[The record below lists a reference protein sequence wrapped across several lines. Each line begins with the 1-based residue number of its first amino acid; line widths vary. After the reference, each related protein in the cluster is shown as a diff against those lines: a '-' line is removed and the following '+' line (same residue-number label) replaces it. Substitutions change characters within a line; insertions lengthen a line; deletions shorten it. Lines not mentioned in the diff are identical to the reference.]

1 MFVLL
6 TNGKIGST
14 NVNLL
19 HTMYVN
25 DYSKSYNQFEEFV
38 FDALNQKIIFP
49 ETLFVKR
56 NGVAFF
62 QNSNI
67 AKEYN
72 DFGLQYLLK
81 KYCESTSKEIYV
93 KTEFSNS
100 DALLTLLYYFFLNDY
115 QITNDDYIG
124 RYYLEKSGIS

>member
-1 MFVLL
+1 
-6 TNGKIGST
+6 
-14 NVNLL
+14 
-19 HTMYVN
+19 MYVN

-38 FDALNQKIIFP
+38 FDALNKKIIFP